1 MIPKMNR
8 VTSQK
13 ETTTPMPKAHKP
25 QGEVLTHWCRPT
37 KYSRRIALNI
47 AGLTRLDI
55 IDSLA
60 LHLAITPDKLQQQ
73 ITQGLYND
81 RSFE

>member
-1 MIPKMNR
+1 MTSVMNPKR
-8 VTSQK
+8 IVTL
-13 ETTTPMPKAHKP
+13 MPKATSHQDHSEASLRWANP
-25 QGEVLTHWCRPT
+25 PLI
-37 KYSRRIALNI
+37 SRHLARCI
-47 AGLTRLDI
+47 AGLTSLDI